1 MYIYRHEFQPEYLR
15 CPLLDKF
22 VESVGIGATAPES
35 FVLTVHIEAVVL
47 PTAEPPQLS
56 PPTISNT

>member
-1 MYIYRHEFQPEYLR
+1 MVQPEHLR

-35 FVLTVHIEAVVL
+35 FVVTVHIEAVVL